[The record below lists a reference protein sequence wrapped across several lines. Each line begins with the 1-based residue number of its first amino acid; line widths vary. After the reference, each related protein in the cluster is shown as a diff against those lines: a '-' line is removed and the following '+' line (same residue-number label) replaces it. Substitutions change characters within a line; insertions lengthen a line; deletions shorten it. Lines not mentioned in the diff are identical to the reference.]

1 MDPIKAMDV
10 FFFKWVLHAF
20 ELGNSNLQEL
30 LKFRL
35 RNVELHKGRKWSP
48 NLKWYVQINHKGAF
62 GLAIWN

>member
-10 FFFKWVLHAF
+10 FFSNWVLHAF

-35 RNVELHKGRKWSP
+35 RSVELHKGGKWP
-48 NLKWYVQINHKGAF
+48 PDLKWYVQIYHKATF